1 MPYYYNIR
9 KFQGEGGKFY
19 EEVYCFNAYY
29 FFCFFVSGCVKQE
42 PQADK
47 DLSSTELNNIYDLV
61 NSGEYNKSIQIY
73 MLDLPGNLWPTSPV
87 SKPELSKLIEKAPM
101 AKSIDKVSIELNWQG
116 PDADGWYTL
125 TLDSSSYLKIRY
137 YSSLKKLEFKAYLDS
152 TDTLGFVV
160 VEEGYFVFNKNI
172 RVDTTN
178 VYPVS
183 GKFSFYF
190 LAPSKNDPNKMNKS
204 GLTLSWDDISITSL
218 SQFNIGILTG
228 SMGLYMTYVDY
239 DQNINVNNKLMANFT
254 SSVNGADTTDPIL
267 IISGTKD
274 SDGDPTTDG
283 YDNFDLE
290 LPLANLLGT

>member
-1 MPYYYNIR
+1 MK
-9 KFQGEGGKFY
+9 KFI
-19 EEVYCFNAYY
+19 VLMLII
-29 FFCFFVSGCVKQE
+29 FFVFFVSGCVKQE

-73 MLDLPGNLWPTSPV
+73 MLGLPGNLWPTSPV
-87 SKPELSKLIEKAPM
+87 SKSELSKLIEKAPM

-137 YSSLKKLEFKAYLDS
+137 YSSLKKLEFKAYKAYLDS
-152 TDTLGFVV
+152 TNTLRSVV
-160 VEEGYFVFNKNI
+160 VEGYFVFNKNI

-190 LAPSKNDPNKMNKS
+190 LAPSKNDPNKMNKI

-218 SQFNIGILTG
+218 SQFNNIGILTG

-283 YDNFDLE
+283 YDNFNLE
-290 LPLANLLGT
+290 LHLANLLGT